1 MHYICC
7 RYSAGMCARVYS
19 FVCVFKRFNVIIS
32 YLRICGVTYDES
44 GGALD
49 RWVFKLLF
57 CETGCNMSQ
66 AMQRSV
72 FVL

>member
-1 MHYICC
+1 MSVYLQIC
-7 RYSAGMCARVYS
+7 S
-19 FVCVFKRFNVIIS
+19 
-32 YLRICGVTYDES
+32 VTYNES

-72 FVL
+72 FVVLREREGGGERER